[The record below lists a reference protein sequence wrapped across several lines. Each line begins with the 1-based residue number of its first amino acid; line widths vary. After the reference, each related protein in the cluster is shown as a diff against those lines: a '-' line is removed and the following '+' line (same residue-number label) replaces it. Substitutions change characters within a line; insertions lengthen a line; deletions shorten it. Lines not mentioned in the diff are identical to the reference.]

1 MKLTLYTLTGK
12 PSSTTVSDGLFPAEF
27 NLDLVA
33 QAIHVYRSN
42 LRQGGA
48 KTLRR
53 GEVAL
58 TGAKMYRQKGTGRA
72 RHGAASAPIFVG
84 GGVAHGPTGNENFKK
99 SLPKKMARAAVVYA
113 LAAQA
118 QKNNVAIIS
127 GLDTIS
133 GKVKD
138 GQAFIQQTLSAVGK
152 RILIVAN
159 DSHDVVLRSF
169 GNVENVSVTRADRL
183 NAYEVALA
191 DLVLIMEPAL
201 EVLETRLLTGKA
213 VKVAEV
219 APQAEAK
226 KPAKK
231 SATAPKKAKAVKKA
245 E

>member
-12 PSSTTVSDGLFPAEF
+12 PSTTTVSDGLFPAEF

-33 QAIHVYRSN
+33 QAVHVYLSN
-42 LRQGGA
+42 RRQAGA

-84 GGVAHGPTGNENFKK
+84 GGVAHGPTGEQNFKK
-99 SLPKKMARAAVVYA
+99 SLPKKMARAAVIYA

-118 QKNNVAIIS
+118 QKNNVAVVS
-127 GLDTIS
+127 GLEAVS

-138 GQAFIQQTLSAVGK
+138 GQAFIADVLGAAGK
-152 RILIVAN
+152 RVLIVA
-159 DSHDVVLRSF
+159 DGSHSTVLRSF
-169 GNVENVSVTRADRL
+169 GNVANVSVTRADRL
-183 NAYEVALA
+183 NTHEVSVA

-213 VKVAEV
+213 TKAADV

-231 SATAPKKAKAVKKA
+231 SAAAPKKAKAVKKA